1 MGILKRIIFGLISGL
16 FINSLICAQDFGFG
30 FSDGDNASSGNSAI
44 NNSLSVSI
52 GGEVSAAIVGYF
64 DEMSE
69 AAENNSAKYINTR
82 DMFMFSGKLNFRA
95 QSSFAEGVINLKLV
109 PALVPVSIDE
119 AYIRAFF
126 GGLDFS
132 AGLRK
137 ITWGKADQ
145 FGPLDVINMLDSTKI
160 FIEMADNNNLNGVK
174 LSTPVIHGSFR
185 FGQFS
190 KIEGIVLPSFEIV
203 SMAVSSVL
211 EGSNEYLALVTG
223 PVSERWIPKQM
234 NKFFENG
241 KLVTPF
247 VAAETN
253 TLDYA
258 QAGLRF
264 TTTIGSAD
272 IGLQYFYGRMFQP
285 AVKFNLTK
293 IPLPT
298 GGESPYVTMEF
309 LHNKYHQIGLDYAQ
323 VLAGFNIRAEVAGNI
338 TEDLKGD
345 DGLIYNPSIGWSF
358 GFDRDLFL
366 GINLNLQA
374 NGSVQLFNDKI
385 GDSNEPFTSIS
396 MGGFDIPNDYNPNYD
411 IEAGTSITATR
422 LTGMISRKFIRDEL
436 ELRAAVVW
444 GIEDE
449 DCAIIP
455 ALIWTKDDLRVAL
468 SGGFFLGKT
477 EGQLGQYKD
486 NNFLKVS
493 VAYLF

>member
-1 MGILKRIIFGLISGL
+1 MVIVKKGIFVLIAGLVINN
-16 FINSLICAQDFGFG
+16 FIYAQDFGFG
-30 FSDGDNASSGNSAI
+30 FGDEDGISSGKSAAAFP
-44 NNSLSVSI
+44 VSI
-52 GGEVSAAIVGYF
+52 GGNVSAAIIGYF
-64 DEMSE
+64 DEMSD
-69 AAENNSAKYINTR
+69 AAENNDAKYINTR
-82 DMFMFSGKLNFRA
+82 DMFLFSGKLNFHA

-126 GGLDFS
+126 GNFDFS

-160 FIEMADNNNLNGVK
+160 FIEMADNDNINDAK
-174 LSTPVIHGSFR
+174 LSTPVIHGSYR

-203 SMAVSSVL
+203 SMAVSSAL
-211 EGSNEYLALVTG
+211 DGSNEYLSLVTA

-234 NKFFENG
+234 NALNVMLKYGGELKMPDTSN
-241 KLVTPF
+241 
-247 VAAETN
+247 
-253 TLDYA
+253 LDYA

-272 IGLQYFYGRMFQP
+272 IGLQYFYGRLFQP
-285 AVKFNLTK
+285 VVKTIFHPIDPTDPSFDPTMPPAVSH
-293 IPLPT
+293 I
-298 GGESPYVTMEF
+298 EF
-309 LHNKYHQIGLDYAQ
+309 IFNKYHQFGLDYAQ
-323 VLAGFNIRAEVAGNI
+323 VLAGFNIRAEVAANI
-338 TEDLKGD
+338 TEDLDGD
-345 DGLIYNPSIGWSF
+345 DGFVYNPSIGWSL

-374 NGSVQLFNDKI
+374 NGSVRLFDDKV
-385 GDSNEPFTSIS
+385 GSDNPFAP
-396 MGGFDIPNDYNPNYD
+396 DYD
-411 IEAGTSITATR
+411 IEAGTSMTATR
-422 LTGMISRKFIRDEL
+422 LTGMLSKKFLRDEL
-436 ELRAAVVW
+436 ELRTAVVW
-444 GIEDE
+444 GID
-449 DCAIIP
+449 DKDYAIIP

-468 SGGFFLGKT
+468 SGGFFLGKP